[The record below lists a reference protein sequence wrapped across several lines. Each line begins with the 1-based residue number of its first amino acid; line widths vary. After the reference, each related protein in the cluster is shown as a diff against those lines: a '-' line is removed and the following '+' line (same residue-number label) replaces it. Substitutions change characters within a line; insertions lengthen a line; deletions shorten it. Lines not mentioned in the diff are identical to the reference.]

1 MTVTAT
7 EIILLAG
14 LAVLGLIGSA
24 TWSGIE
30 TGFYCLSRV
39 RLDIRLSD
47 PHDGPARLVRAE
59 LADTG
64 RLLTTILLGNNIC
77 NYLGTLGVTALLE
90 GAGLSAG
97 LTVSLQVLV
106 LTPMLLVFGE
116 SLPKEVFRLNADSL
130 PYRIA
135 PVVKAT
141 RWLATLSLVLPV
153 LTLIANAV
161 TRWLGGDRSPL
172 ESGGRRRLLHL
183 LEESAH
189 SGAISGVQGAL
200 AERALAF
207 ERSTVRDVMVRWA
220 RVDRVGLESGR
231 DRAVEVAVRAG
242 QSWLPLT
249 DRRGRVV
256 GVVYTLDLLAG
267 DADLGAVCRQPAR
280 LTPDDP
286 VRRAVGRL
294 AESGPGIAIVESDGI
309 PVGLVA
315 EHDLVRPLIGSTR
328 P

>member
-1 MTVTAT
+1 MTDV
-7 EIILLAG
+7 IFWSG
-14 LAVLGLIGSA
+14 VAVLGLLGSA
-24 TWSGIE
+24 TWSGVE

-47 PHDGPARLVRAE
+47 PHDGPARRVRAE

-64 RLLTTILLGNNIC
+64 RLLTTILLGNNVC
-77 NYLGTLGVTALLE
+77 NYMGTLGVTALLE
-90 GAGLSAG
+90 GAGLSDG
-97 LTVSLQVLV
+97 LTVALQVVV
-106 LTPMLLVFGE
+106 LTPLLLVFGE
-116 SLPKEVFRLNADSL
+116 SLPKEVFRLNADVL
-130 PYRIA
+130 PYRMV
-135 PVVKAT
+135 PVVT
-141 RWLATLSLVLPV
+141 LSRWLATATLVLPV
-153 LTLIANAV
+153 LSLVTKGL
-161 TRWLGGDRSPL
+161 TRWLGGDQSPL
-172 ESGGRRRLLHL
+172 ESGGRRRLMHL

-207 ERSTVRDVMVRWA
+207 ERATVREVMSPWSSVA
-220 RVDRVGLESGR
+220 RIGAETSR
-231 DRAVEVAVRAG
+231 DRATEIAVRGG

-256 GVVYTLDLLAG
+256 GVVHALDVLAG
-267 DADLGAVCRQPAR
+267 DDDLRDAGLEPAR
-280 LTPDDP
+280 LSPDEP

-294 AESGPGIAIVESDGI
+294 AESGPGIAIVEVDGR

-315 EHDLVRPLIGSTR
+315 EHDLVMPLIGTTR